1 MKPRKLLNFF
11 AISAFLLVLS
21 SGHAV
26 YATGNDF
33 TRADGEISGASFSLF
48 RPENW
53 NGDLVLLVHG
63 SIPGEFE
70 ALASELVA
78 GGFGVAFTA
87 LPPGS
92 GEGSALKDITIA
104 TRVVEAQFTSH
115 FGPPGQTYLFGFSR
129 GGHNMSQLLETS
141 PAKYSGMLSI
151 CGGNGGTQLQWDYF
165 FTARILFDYY
175 FPGVL
180 PGTPERMPPLDLDT
194 FLGTIAPDVITAIS
208 LNPLAAIEMA
218 SVDQYDLRY
227 NDLEELVSGIVQS
240 LAIHSIGVNDLLS
253 AANGNPFDNTRIN
266 YTGTGDDVALNA
278 GIVRLR
284 ADQPARQY
292 LRVWYEP
299 NGSVGSTP
307 VLLLHTSRDPIVPE
321 SANNDKY
328 EALVQSTGNEDFLVR
343 RVVDRFGHCT
353 FSPAE
358 IASSFTDLIAWV
370 EAGIRPIQ

>member
-1 MKPRKLLNFF
+1 MKPRKLLNFCTVSACLF
-11 AISAFLLVLS
+11 ALS

-26 YATGNDF
+26 YAGGNDF
-33 TRADGEISGASFSLF
+33 TRVDGEISGASFSLL
-48 RPENW
+48 RPRHW

-63 SIPGEFE
+63 SIAEEFE
-70 ALASELVA
+70 ELASELVS

-92 GEGSALKDITIA
+92 GEGSALKEITIA
-104 TRVVEAQFTSH
+104 TRVVESQFSSH
-115 FGPPGQTYLFGFSR
+115 FGQSDQTYLFGFSR
-129 GGHNMSQLLETS
+129 GAHNMSQLLETS

-180 PGTPERMPPLDLDT
+180 PGTPDRMPALDLDT
-194 FLGTIAPDVITAIS
+194 FLGTIAPDVIDAIS

-218 SVDQYDLRY
+218 SVDQYELRY

-253 AANGNPFDNTRIN
+253 AANGNPFDNTLMI
-266 YTGTGDDVALNA
+266 YSGTGDDVALNA

-299 NGSVGSTP
+299 NGSIGSTP

-353 FSPAE
+353 FGPAE
-358 IASSFTDLIAWV
+358 IVSNFAALVSWV
-370 EAGIRPIQ
+370 ETGGTPLP